1 MIGDIFKRLF
11 GRADRAPRA
20 IEGDVW
26 DDIKRQ
32 IEVDI
37 ASGFEDPETI
47 VDRALEIAEDEAGE
61 ASAAAMRPEAE
72 RILRAALA
80 AQAAAEARWPA
91 ITDCDRLDAA
101 FAALDEKGIVARQH
115 WTCCGTCGAAEI
127 GDEMDAAA
135 AAGRPVRGYA
145 FYHQQDTESAI
156 EGDGV
161 FLNYGAT
168 EDGEAAALA
177 VARTIVTQLET
188 SGLKPDWDGDWNR
201 RIHVPLQW
209 RRRLRA
215 GAEG

>member
-1 MIGDIFKRLF
+1 MIGDIYKRLF
-11 GRADRAPRA
+11 GRGDKTPRA
-20 IEGDVW
+20 VDSELWEDVKRRIEADV
-26 DDIKRQ
+26 
-32 IEVDI
+32 
-37 ASGFEDPETI
+37 ASGFEDPDTI
-47 VDRALEIAEDEAGE
+47 AERALEIEADEAG
-61 ASAAAMRPEAE
+61 AAAMRPEAE

-115 WTCCGTCGAAEI
+115 WTCCGSCGAAEI
-127 GDEMDAAA
+127 GDEMDAAG

-145 FYHQQDTESAI
+145 FYHQQDTDSAI

-168 EDGEAAALA
+168 GEGEDAALA
-177 VARTIVTQLET
+177 VARDIVTQLET

-201 RIHVPLQW
+201 RIHVPLEW
-209 RRRLRA
+209 RRRLRT
-215 GAEG
+215 GAEA